1 MQRLALAALLLALAA
16 APAAAQGFG
25 KNKVQYEALDWAVLE
40 TEHLRLHYYAEEE
53 SLARPLAAFAESVCV
68 RFDGMFRLPP
78 KKKIP
83 LLLYSHHHL
92 FQQTNAS
99 QGLISEGTG
108 GLTELIKGRVLVPHT
123 GSWDR
128 LRWVTKHELA
138 HAYMLEKISRVM
150 RENKRSQSYLPPL
163 WFIEGL
169 AEYCSTEWDAEAE
182 GLMRDAVTSGWA
194 SPLTRSEA
202 ITGTVL
208 MYKEGQ
214 SFLEYLDARFGG
226 EKIFDLFDQWHRAED
241 FATAFRLTFGLRLEE
256 VDDDWFDGIRA
267 RYYPTVA
274 THEKPGDRGRQ
285 LTRDGRFHLGPNVLP
300 PATPADTTLRFC
312 YFMASE
318 QGIDLVV
325 QEPGRDG
332 RPRERRL
339 LRGGQSAQFESF
351 HLFQNRPDAS
361 PRGTI
366 ALSSKRGG
374 RDNLYLIDVASGRVQ
389 RRMEFPL
396 LVALNDPALM
406 PGDTGVVF
414 SAMDYGGRAD
424 LYRVTW
430 QGRRERLERLTTDSY
445 DDVEPSVSPDGRWV
459 VFASDRV
466 ERGGRYS
473 LCRLSLETGA
483 IETLSWPGA
492 GDDRQPVYSP
502 DGRWIA
508 FRSTR
513 GGTSDLWVR
522 PAEPA
527 FEARRVTR
535 LLGPASDPDWLPGGR
550 GLLYTAQSGIT
561 FHAYELRFDPDTLV
575 AEAETPGETAPVLPA
590 IVHTD
595 APKRYQRQIGLDF
608 INNAVA
614 VDPGFGG
621 GTAGGGQI
629 ALSDVLGNE
638 QIYLFIGNDSQRFGK
653 FWDGFEGG
661 VTYYNQS
668 RRLNYGVGVFRLT
681 QLYDAD
687 LDVVRREKRVGMSAL
702 VSYPFSKFT
711 RLSGSVLLRHASD
724 HRLRNGRI
732 QSVDLISNYLTFTHD
747 NARFT
752 MLGPSSGT
760 RLSISTGVTRDL
772 TAGQGDF
779 GTLLADIRNYRMF
792 GSSVVSAARVQAQAS
807 VGRDAQRF
815 FIGGYSS
822 VRGYDRRT
830 FSGTQTLLLQHEV
843 RFPVL
848 RGLVFSVPAPWMF
861 PTVSGALFTDAAWT
875 WNDAAAGGDP
885 PRGRVSDRIGSAGV
899 GLFIGGGYYPALRW
913 NYAWTTDD
921 FRTFSHKPRTQF
933 SLTYDF

>member
-1 MQRLALAALLLALAA
+1 MRNTLPAALLLMLLAA

-25 KNKVQYEALDWAVLE
+25 KNKVQYETLDWAVFE
-40 TEHLRLHYYAEEE
+40 TPHLRVHYYAEEE

-68 RFDGMFRLPP
+68 EFDARFRLPP
-78 KKKIP
+78 KKKVP

-99 QGLISEGTG
+99 QGLIGEGTG

-138 HAYMLEKISRVM
+138 HSYMLEKINRVM
-150 RENKRSQSYLPPL
+150 RENKRTQGYLPPL

-169 AEYCSTEWDAEAE
+169 AEYCATDWDEDAE
-182 GLMRDAVTSGWA
+182 GLVRDAVTSGWA
-194 SPLTRSEA
+194 MPLTRSEP

-214 SFLEYLDARFGG
+214 SFLMYLDQVFGG

-241 FATAFRLTFGLRLEE
+241 FETAFRLTFGIRLQE
-256 VDDDWFDGIRA
+256 VDDDWFDTLRA

-274 THEKPGDRGRQ
+274 THQKPGDIGRK

-300 PATPADTTLRFC
+300 PASASDTTLRFC
-312 YFMASE
+312 YFAASE

-325 QEPGRDG
+325 NEPGKDG
-332 RPRERRL
+332 RPRERKL

-361 PRGTI
+361 PSGLI

-374 RDNLYLIDVASGRVQ
+374 RDNLYLIDVRNGRIV
-389 RRMEFPL
+389 RRMEFPM
-396 LVALNDPALM
+396 LVAVNDPALT
-406 PGDTGVVF
+406 PGDNAVVF
-414 SAMDYGGRAD
+414 SAMDYGGRSD
-424 LYRVTW
+424 LYRVSWNGET
-430 QGRRERLERLTTDSY
+430 EKLERLTTDSY

-459 VFASDRV
+459 LFSSDRG

-473 LCRLSLETGA
+473 LFRLSLETGA
-483 IETLSWPGA
+483 VETVSWPPS

-502 DGRWIA
+502 DGKWIA
-508 FRSTR
+508 YRSTR

-522 PAEPA
+522 PAGGARET
-527 FEARRVTR
+527 RRVTR

-561 FHAYELRFDPDTLV
+561 FHSYDVRFDADTLT
-575 AEAETPGETAPVLPA
+575 AELEMPGVREPVLPEVA
-590 IVHTD
+590 HHD
-595 APKRYQRQIGLDF
+595 PPQRYQRQIGIDF
-608 INNAVA
+608 IQNAVA

-621 GTAGGGQI
+621 GTGGAGQL

-638 QIYLFIGNDSQRFGK
+638 QIYVFLGNDSQRFGN

-661 VTYYNQS
+661 ATYFNQS
-668 RRLNYGVGVFRLT
+668 RRLNYGLGVFRLT

-687 LDVVRREKRVGMSAL
+687 LDLVRREKRVGVSAL

-711 RLSGSVLLRHASD
+711 RISGSVILRHASA
-724 HRLRNGRI
+724 HRLRDGTLQN
-732 QSVDLISNYLTFTHD
+732 VDLISNYLTFTHD

-752 MLGPSSGT
+752 QLGPSSGT
-760 RLSISTGVTRDL
+760 RVSISTGVTRDL
-772 TAGQGDF
+772 TSGQGDF
-779 GTLLADIRNYRMF
+779 GTLIADMRGYRMF
-792 GSSVVSAARVQAQAS
+792 GSNVVLAGRVQGQAS

-815 FIGGYSS
+815 FLGGYSS
-822 VRGYDRRT
+822 VRGYDRHADA
-830 FSGTQTLLLQHEV
+830 GVQTLLLQQEV

-861 PTVSGALFTDAAWT
+861 PTVSAAAFTDAAWA
-875 WNDAAAGGDP
+875 WDGGAPDH
-885 PRGRVSDRIGSAGV
+885 IGSMGV
-899 GLFIGGGYYPALRW
+899 GMFIGGGYYPALRW
-913 NYAWTTDD
+913 NYAWTTRD
-921 FRTFSHKPRTQF
+921 FEHFTRRPRTQF
-933 SLTYDF
+933 SITYDF